1 MKSRVF
7 SVLRCLLLLLLLIFF
22 WDKVRYVSVLVVDL
36 TNTFLDLTR
45 TIHFSSE

>member
-7 SVLRCLLLLLLLIFF
+7 SVLRCAMIIINIF

-36 TNTFLDLTR
+36 TNTFLVLTL